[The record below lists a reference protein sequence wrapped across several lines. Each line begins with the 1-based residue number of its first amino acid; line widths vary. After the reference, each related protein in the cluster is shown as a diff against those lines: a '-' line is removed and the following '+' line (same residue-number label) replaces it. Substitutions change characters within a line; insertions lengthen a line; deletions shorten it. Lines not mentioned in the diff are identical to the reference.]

1 MEYKVRYYAK
11 SWYIYMWIVHR
22 HNESHLFILI
32 RIASS
37 SKHIDLSAFAEELKD
52 LSDQGIDT

>member
-1 MEYKVRYYAK
+1 
-11 SWYIYMWIVHR
+11 MWIVHR
-22 HNESHLFILI
+22 HNESHLFILL

-37 SKHIDLSAFAEELKD
+37 SKHIDLSAFAEKLKD

>member
-1 MEYKVRYYAK
+1 MNTRWDIAQNLDIFTCKL
-11 SWYIYMWIVHR
+11 VHR
-22 HNESHLFILI
+22 HNESHLFILL

-37 SKHIDLSAFAEELKD
+37 SKHIDSSAFAEELKD